1 MTLIC
6 QIPMIGIPCRNLLQL
21 VVDSFYRKYEG
32 IRTRSESMVSLEEAN
47 ALMAQVLSRKNSL
60 ASGNTPLMVG
70 STTPTSSGLP
80 GRTLSNTE
88 ENTFRNRN
96 RVLSADG
103 GVIANMPSLIRYD
116 SYNTEDHTYDNL
128 TRTNSETSTYTSTYL
143 NSPMVLNHG
152 NRAPSL
158 LHQDNTNSHVM
169 NGHHGDVTTSNSNA
183 AVSSIASITSGNSM
197 IVGPFPGH
205 NGMPTYRRV
214 EMPISV
220 TMRCI
225 YALLL
230 AVFSCVAAILIPG
243 KTLLS
248 SFFFFSFFF
257 YIYIIY

>member
-21 VVDSFYRKYEG
+21 VLDSFYRKYEG

-88 ENTFRNRN
+88 ENTFRNR
-96 RVLSADG
+96 VVSADG
-103 GVIANMPSLIRYD
+103 GIIANMPSLIRYD
-116 SYNTEDHTYDNL
+116 SYYTDDHTYDNL
-128 TRTNSETSTYTSTYL
+128 TRTNSETSTYL

-158 LHQDNTNSHVM
+158 LHQDSTKTSHVI
-169 NGHHGDVTTSNSNA
+169 NGHHGDVTTSNSN

-243 KTLLS
+243 KTRLS
-248 SFFFFSFFF
+248 SF
-257 YIYIIY
+257 